1 MTQRRNA
8 VITDHA
14 AAVHQWSLFET
25 DIGWVGVKGRDDVVE
40 RVRMGY
46 RSPTALRQAILEI
59 DPHFTT
65 ADWSPALRERIAG
78 HLHGEFDHF
87 LDVQV
92 AELWSTPFQRDVVQ
106 ALRLIPAGQTTSYG
120 DLARKVGHSGAA
132 RAVGQVMATNPVP
145 LIVPCH
151 RVLGSGGRLGG
162 FSAPTGT
169 VLKQRLLDLEAGS
182 LVISE

>member
-1 MTQRRNA
+1 MTQRRKP
-8 VITDHA
+8 VGTDITV
-14 AAVHQWSLFET
+14 AVHQWALFET
-25 DIGWVGVKGRDDVVE
+25 EIGWVGVKGKGDIVE
-40 RVRMGY
+40 RLLMGY
-46 RSPTALRQAILEI
+46 RSPTALRQTILQI

-65 ADWSPALRERIAG
+65 ADWCPDLRQRMTN
-78 HLHGEFDHF
+78 HLQGNFDHF

-92 AELWSTPFQRDVVQ
+92 ADLWSTPFQRDVVQ

-120 DLARKVGHSGAA
+120 DLARKVGRAGAA

-169 VLKQRLLDLEAGS
+169 VLKQRLLDLEAGC
-182 LVISE
+182 LVNA